1 MSYNYTCLLRT
12 ILTSESLS
20 ALPCWLASL
29 RRRDGGGRRVQLEGA
44 ALARGVDRCR
54 RDASNGDSR
63 EVGVLGTGPREG
75 GREFGREE
83 DLQTDV
89 PLESWLDERE

>member
-1 MSYNYTCLLRT
+1 M
-12 ILTSESLS
+12 
-20 ALPCWLASL
+20 
-29 RRRDGGGRRVQLEGA
+29 
-44 ALARGVDRCR
+44 ARGVDRCR
-54 RDASNGDSR
+54 RDASNGESR
-63 EVGVLGTGPREG
+63 EVGVRGTGPREG